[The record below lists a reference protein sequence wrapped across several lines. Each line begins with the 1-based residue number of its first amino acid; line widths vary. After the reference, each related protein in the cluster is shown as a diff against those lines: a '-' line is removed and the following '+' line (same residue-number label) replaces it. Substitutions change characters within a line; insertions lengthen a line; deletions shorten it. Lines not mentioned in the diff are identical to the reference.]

1 MLENIHIVLVG
12 TTHPGNIG
20 ATARAMKTMGLSRL
34 ILVQPKQFPCA
45 EATARAAGADDLLA
59 NAQVFDNYEE
69 SLQTFHLIFATSA
82 RIRSIAW
89 PLLTPRECAAKAL
102 ALSNEKNEKV
112 ALVFGREHS
121 GLTNEELD
129 RCHYHVQI
137 PSVPHF
143 SSLNVAAAVQI
154 LAYELKVTF
163 EEKLSHSDQIHSHG
177 FEATSPLVSAE
188 AMRQFYQHL
197 EQTLIDIEFLNP
209 QNPKRLMRRLQRL
222 FNKAQLI
229 ESELNI
235 LRGILT
241 ATQKQILRRNNDE

>member
-34 ILVQPKQFPCA
+34 VLVQPKQFPCA
-45 EATARAAGADDLLA
+45 EATARAAGADDLLV

-69 SLQTFHLIFATSA
+69 SLQAFHLVFATSA

-102 ALSNEKNEKV
+102 ANEKNEKV

-163 EEKLSHSDQIHSHG
+163 EQLSHRDQIHSDG
-177 FEATSPLVSAE
+177 FESPLVSAE

-197 EQTLIDIEFLNP
+197 EQTLIDIEFLDP
-209 QNPKRLMRRLQRL
+209 QNPRRLMRRLQRL

-241 ATQKQILRRNNDE
+241 AAQKQVRRCDNDE

>member
-34 ILVQPKQFPCA
+34 VLVQPKQFPCA

-69 SLQTFHLIFATSA
+69 SLQDFHLVFATSA

-102 ALSNEKNEKV
+102 TLPHEKV

-129 RCHYHVQI
+129 HCHYHVQI
-137 PSVPHF
+137 PSVPDF
-143 SSLNVAAAVQI
+143 SSLNVAATVQI
-154 LAYELKVTF
+154 LAYELKIAF
-163 EEKLSHSDQIHSHG
+163 EQLHQNDKHDNGEFTAI
-177 FEATSPLVSAE
+177 SPPVSVE
-188 AMRQFYQHL
+188 AMQQFYQHL
-197 EQTLIDIEFLNP
+197 EQTLIEIEFLDPDNP
-209 QNPKRLMRRLQRL
+209 RRLMRRLQRL
-222 FNKAQLI
+222 FNKTQLI

-235 LRGILT
+235 LRGIL
-241 ATQKQILRRNNDE
+241 AAAQKQAKRH

>member
-34 ILVQPKQFPCA
+34 VLVQPKQFPCA
-45 EATARAAGADDLLA
+45 EATARAAGADDLLTS
-59 NAQVFDNYEE
+59 AQVFDDYEE
-69 SLQTFHLIFATSA
+69 SLQDFHLVFATSA

-89 PLLTPRECAAKAL
+89 PLLTPRACAAKAL
-102 ALSNEKNEKV
+102 ALPHEKV

-137 PSVPHF
+137 PSDPHF

-163 EEKLSHSDQIHSHG
+163 EELSQGDNCHSDGLKS
-177 FEATSPLVSAE
+177 ASPPVSAE

-197 EQTLIDIEFLNP
+197 EQTLIEIEFLNP
-209 QNPKRLMRRLQRL
+209 QNPRRLMRRLQRL

-241 ATQKQILRRNNDE
+241 AVQKQTRD